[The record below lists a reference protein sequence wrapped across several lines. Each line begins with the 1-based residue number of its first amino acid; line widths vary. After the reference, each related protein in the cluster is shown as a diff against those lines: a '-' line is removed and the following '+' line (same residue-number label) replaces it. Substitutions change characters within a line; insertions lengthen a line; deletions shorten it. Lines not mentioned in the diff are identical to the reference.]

1 VVNKKYDQIV
11 ILIIMRKIFAIG
23 ETLLDIIF
31 RKGEPQTAK
40 AGGSMLNSVVSLGR
54 LSLPVSFISE
64 YGTDEVGNIIDIFL
78 TGNGVDTTSVHR
90 YKDAN
95 TSLALAFLN
104 EKNDANYSFYKNYP
118 EKRLDILF
126 PEIHPEDIVLFGSFY
141 AISPDI
147 RKQVVSF
154 ISNAGK
160 KGAFIIYDPNFR
172 NSHAEEIES
181 LRPLIIENMEMA
193 NLIRGSNEDFMNI
206 FGATNPDEAWDIV
219 KKHNKCMI
227 YTYSSSGVFVRS
239 STFSGEFPVKKI
251 IPVSTIGAGDNFNA
265 GMITSLYRKNVLREN
280 IDRLEKNDWEEII
293 KTAIEFASHVCMSY
307 DNYISKE
314 FAAKFKLP

>member
-1 VVNKKYDQIV
+1 
-11 ILIIMRKIFAIG
+11 MRKIYAIG

-31 RKGEPQTAK
+31 RNGEPQTAK

-54 LSLPVSFISE
+54 LALPVSFISE
-64 YGTDEVGNIIDIFL
+64 YGTDEVGNMIDIFL
-78 TGNGVDTTSVHR
+78 TGNGVDTTYVHR

-118 EKRLDILF
+118 EKRLDIGF
-126 PEIHPEDIVLFGSFY
+126 PEIHPEDIILFGSFY
-141 AISPDI
+141 AISPEI

-154 ISNAGK
+154 ISDASK

-172 NSHAEEIES
+172 KSHAEEIES

-193 NLIRGSNEDFMNI
+193 NMVRGSNEDFMNI
-206 FGATNPDEAWDIV
+206 FRATNPDKSWEIV

-227 YTYSSSGVFVRS
+227 YTYSSSGVFVRGS
-239 STFSGEFPVKKI
+239 SYSGTFPVDRI
-251 IPVSTIGAGDNFNA
+251 VPVSTIGAGDNFNA
-265 GMITSLYRKNVLREN
+265 GMIASLFRKKVLSE
-280 IDRLEKNDWEEII
+280 DLDSLQKADWEEII
-293 KTAIEFASHVCMSY
+293 STAIEFATHVCMSY